1 MNRYKT
7 LQEKA
12 KAKGKLLLVESVSY
26 IPKQDDVVILTDSKL
41 TESINGKQYECRGIL
56 KNVPVTRY
64 TENANG
70 RVYSEELW
78 RNVEKQGMFEGS
90 DVVVGENFEDSSVD
104 GQVIEG
110 KIYISTEVLKKGF
123 DDTLAVISR
132 ELFRRLS
139 NKYNSTDFEAWLIKE
154 NLYNMKRL
162 HSMMEGK

>member
-90 DVVVGENFEDSSVD
+90 DCLADHAEDDGSVLSTVGVWHNFRVGESTANADLYCKKKKKELILEKAKA
-104 GQVIEG
+104 GG
-110 KIYISTEVLKKGF
+110 KIG
-123 DDTLAVISR
+123 
-132 ELFRRLS
+132 
-139 NKYNSTDFEAWLIKE
+139 
-154 NLYNMKRL
+154 
-162 HSMMEGK
+162 